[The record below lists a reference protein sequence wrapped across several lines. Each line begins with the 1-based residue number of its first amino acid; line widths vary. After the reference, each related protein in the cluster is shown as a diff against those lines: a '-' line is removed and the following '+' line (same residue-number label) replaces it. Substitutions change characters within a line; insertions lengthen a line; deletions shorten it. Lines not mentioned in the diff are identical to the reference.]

1 MCNYQLTTV
10 HLRPILSIMQKS
22 YKSSGT
28 HCFLCRVKK
37 KKDIQAQNLLGKDA
51 LSNKLCNFVIF
62 VILPLDTI
70 TVEFKA
76 SNQDA
81 TEVQTFSFQSYRS
94 QFTLT
99 I

>member
-1 MCNYQLTTV
+1 
-10 HLRPILSIMQKS
+10 MQKS

-28 HCFLCRVKK
+28 HCFICKE

-81 TEVQTFSFQSYRS
+81 TEVQTFRS